1 MAAAYLIPLA
11 ITFPETGRN
20 VVGNG
25 SIPPQGWNMSLLN
38 YLKVRKIRKELARTT
53 NREENRQAPTALATN
68 RKLRWPNPM
77 SVLRIVVEKDVA
89 IVLFYNLLIF
99 IAFYDIAATLPTL
112 YKQIYNFNDLQLGLC
127 YL

>member
-38 YLKVRKIRKELARTT
+38 YLKVRKIRRTT
-53 NREENRQAPTALATN
+53 NRQENREAPTALAAK

-77 SVLRIVVEKDVA
+77 SVLRIIVEKDVS

-112 YKQIYNFNDLQLGLC
+112 YKQIYNFNDLQIGLC